1 MDNRQKGATLI
12 EFMLTFAIMGILVA
26 LAVPSFRDW
35 IQNSQVRT
43 ASDAITNGLQLA
55 RAEAVRRNNPV
66 RFRLPDAAATGWVVE
81 SFDRSAGAW
90 TQVQQRSANE
100 GTTNVVVDASQS
112 TVVFLGT
119 GGVTPTPVAAIQI
132 NVTNPSGGDCVTS
145 AGSGSI
151 RCLRVTVSA
160 GGQVRMCDP
169 GLAAGSAAAC

>member
-1 MDNRQKGATLI
+1 MSQRQGGATLI

-43 ASDAITNGLQLA
+43 ATDAITNGLQLA
-55 RAEAVRRNNPV
+55 RAEAVRRNSPV
-66 RFRLPDAAATGWVVE
+66 RFRLPESTTSGWVVE
-81 SFDRSAGAW
+81 AFDRTAATW
-90 TQVQQRSANE
+90 VQVQQRLASE
-100 GTTNVVVDASQS
+100 GTLNVAVNATQA
-112 TVVFLGT
+112 TITFLGT
-119 GGVTPTPVAAIQI
+119 GGVSPTPAAAIQI
-132 NVTNPSGGDCVTS
+132 NVSNPTGGDCVTS

-169 GLAAGSAAAC
+169 ALAAGAAAAC

>member
-1 MDNRQKGATLI
+1 MANRQEGATLI

-35 IQNSQVRT
+35 IQNAQVRT
-43 ASDAITNGLQLA
+43 ATDAMTSGLQLA

-66 RFRLPDAAATGWVVE
+66 RFRLPDATASNWVIE
-81 SFDRSAGAW
+81 AFDRNNANW
-90 TQVQQRSANE
+90 TQVQQRSADE
-100 GTTNVVVDASQS
+100 GTARVVVDATQS
-112 TVVFLGT
+112 TIIFLGT
-119 GGVTPTPVAAIQI
+119 GGVSPTPAAAIQI
-132 NVTNPSGGDCVTS
+132 NVSNPSGGDCVTS

-169 GLAAGSAAAC
+169 ALAAGSAAAC

>member
-1 MDNRQKGATLI
+1 MNTREEGATLI

-43 ASDAITNGLQLA
+43 ATDAIDNGLQLA
-55 RAEAVRRNNPV
+55 RAEAVRRNLPV
-66 RFRLPDAAATGWVVE
+66 RFRLPDSAASGWVVE
-81 SFDRSAGAW
+81 AFDRTSAAW
-90 TQVQQRSANE
+90 SQVQQRSANE
-100 GTTNVVVDASQS
+100 GTPNVLVTASQD

-119 GGVTPTPVAAIQI
+119 GGVSPTPVAAIQI
-132 NVTNPSGGDCVTS
+132 NVSNPAGGDCVTT

-169 GLAAGSAAAC
+169 ALATGNAAAC

>member
-43 ASDAITNGLQLA
+43 ASDAITSGLQLA
-55 RAEAVRRNNPV
+55 RAEAVRRNTPV
-66 RFRLPDAAATGWVVE
+66 RFRLPDATATGWVVE
-81 SFDRSAGAW
+81 SFDRNSSAW

-100 GTTNVVVDASQS
+100 GTANVVVNASQS

-119 GGVTPTPVAAIQI
+119 GGVTPTPAVAIQI

-169 GLAAGSAAAC
+169 GLATGSAAAC

>member
-1 MDNRQKGATLI
+1 MGNRQEGATLI

-43 ASDAITNGLQLA
+43 ATDAITNGLQLA

-81 SFDRSAGAW
+81 AFDRSTSAW
-90 TQVQQRSANE
+90 TQVQQRSADE
-100 GTTNVVVDASQS
+100 GTINVAVNATQA

-119 GGVTPTPVAAIQI
+119 GGVSPTPAAAIQF
-132 NVTNPSGGDCVTS
+132 NMSNPSGGDCVTS

-169 GLAAGSAAAC
+169 GLAAGSAASC